1 MSVSAEKRS
10 SSHWIWS
17 PPTLEPP
24 RVRSVAA
31 DLSRFLRGKSRY
43 QDTQSTIVFPV
54 NNSSHSLFNLRSCG
68 VEPGHSYNL
77 ETTAPKLATAP
88 LVAAQACNMA
98 SGCRFYQDT
107 VRSNNI
113 HTLATCNRGT
123 PIMNVKP
130 LPPHPRLMC
139 KMWSVD
145 GAGSPPTMEQLPL
158 HCVCTVSPS
167 SSVSSVVNE
176 ISRKF

>member
-1 MSVSAEKRS
+1 MIAETPLLQTKYNQLLSRNWQKHFSYKLNIIKSVSTPRHNVMTVLQRLVTISGVLSVSVSAEKRS

-43 QDTQSTIVFPV
+43 QDTQSTIVFPL
-54 NNSSHSLFNLRSCG
+54 NNSSHSLFNLPSCCG

-88 LVAAQACNMA
+88 LVAAPALQYGVWLQVL
-98 SGCRFYQDT
+98 SGYGQ
-107 VRSNNI
+107 I
-113 HTLATCNRGT
+113 
-123 PIMNVKP
+123 
-130 LPPHPRLMC
+130 
-139 KMWSVD
+139 
-145 GAGSPPTMEQLPL
+145 
-158 HCVCTVSPS
+158 
-167 SSVSSVVNE
+167 
-176 ISRKF
+176 